1 MNKTIK
7 QRLVLKKK
15 VKKELSR
22 LLLSIIVFLIGMILV
37 RNPDIKKKIEY
48 KLYEEN
54 FPFQKIKILKDK
66 YLGKYLSLEKLVKE
80 EKPVFNE
87 KLSYEKKEKYKD
99 GVKLKVSNNYLV
111 PTLESGVVVFIGEKE
126 NYGNTIV
133 VEQTDGIEVFYSN
146 IKLNN
151 IKLYDYLEKG
161 ELLGEVNDNTLYL
174 VFEKEGKYLDY
185 KEYI

>member
-1 MNKTIK
+1 M
-7 QRLVLKKK
+7 
-15 VKKELSR
+15 
-22 LLLSIIVFLIGMILV
+22 
-37 RNPDIKKKIEY
+37 
-48 KLYEEN
+48 
-54 FPFQKIKILKDK
+54 
-66 YLGKYLSLEKLVKE
+66 
-80 EKPVFNE
+80 
-87 KLSYEKKEKYKD
+87 
-99 GVKLKVSNNYLV
+99 
-111 PTLESGVVVFIGEKE
+111 FIGEKE